1 MIVKTIEN
9 DEKYLRQISK
19 EVKKNDCQLK
29 NDIEVLSNY
38 CKENE
43 VVAMAV
49 IQLGIPKQIIYLKN
63 TDLNNLLDTTI
74 DEERILINP
83 KIISRKGRTKY
94 WEACASCMNNMGL
107 VTRPYEIVVEYDNLD
122 FNKQKITLKGFESTV
137 FSHEYDHLNGILH
150 IDIAEKI
157 LIMNQEERKEYRK
170 THGYEI
176 ISTEGDFQPEK
187 TKQFKIN

>member
-43 VVAMAV
+43 VLAMAA
-49 IQLGIPKQIIYLKN
+49 IQLGIPKRIIYLKN
-63 TDLNNLLDTTI
+63 TDLNNILDTTI
-74 DEERILINP
+74 DEEGILINP
-83 KIISRKGRTKY
+83 KIISRKGQTKY
-94 WEACASCMNNMGL
+94 WEACASCMDNTGL

>member
-43 VVAMAV
+43 VVDMAV

-94 WEACASCMNNMGL
+94 WEACASCMDNMGL

>member
-43 VVAMAV
+43 VLAMAA
-49 IQLGIPKQIIYLKN
+49 IQLGIPKRIIYLKN
-63 TDLNNLLDTTI
+63 TDLNNILDTTI
-74 DEERILINP
+74 DEEGILINP
-83 KIISRKGRTKY
+83 KIILRKGQTKY
-94 WEACASCMNNMGL
+94 WEACASCMDNTGL